1 MSAERSKVSLNPS
14 RPLRAFPRE
23 GTIIDESPALTA
35 VLQAQP
41 GRIVP
46 GSDAPR
52 VGTDGVRPGAGEPK
66 TRHPKGLSAYDYGKV
81 LRRQRQP
88 NFARRTGPRWLKE
101 AGRGPEIALDSRAKR
116 PG

>member
-1 MSAERSKVSLNPS
+1 MSGVARSKVSLNSS

-46 GSDAPR
+46 S
-52 VGTDGVRPGAGEPK
+52 GVRWGAGTGVLSRAGGGESDRPG
-66 TRHPKGLSAYDYGKV
+66 PLSARDADFAPGSYV
-81 LRRQRQP
+81 PQAVHQLARRFAHLRARRLARRQ
-88 NFARRTGPRWLKE
+88 A
-101 AGRGPEIALDSRAKR
+101 ALLL
-116 PG
+116 P